1 MPFHRRTSKV
11 KVVTRKRKI
20 KEIIAAIGVILLLG
34 GIIAIPATAVLT
46 LYFPE
51 VNFVPV
57 SKGESYNLTRVWIVP
72 PGQMNFIPVYL
83 GYGESLFGVYS
94 SNIRVSAYIMDVYNF
109 FQYIQGA
116 TFFTPILKGQPMEFS
131 PFGYTAS
138 VPGIYYLVIENYS
151 PYPAFIVVNGK
162 QKSSVVIPTNNFEH
176 QISMLL
182 LYIALAATLI
192 GGILYLP
199 FRISKSRAE
208 KKAKKSKK
216 SKIAKKR

>member
-1 MPFHRRTSKV
+1 V
-11 KVVTRKRKI
+11 KVVTRKRQI

-34 GIIAIPATAVLT
+34 GIVAIPATAVLT

-51 VNFVPV
+51 VDFVPV

-83 GYGESLFGVYS
+83 GYGESFFGVYS

-162 QKSSVVIPTNNFEH
+162 QISSVVIPTNNFEH
-176 QISMLL
+176 EISMLL
-182 LYIALAATLI
+182 LYIALATTLI

-208 KKAKKSKK
+208 KKEAKKSKK